1 LPSTLRNKLLCRV
14 AGLGFSLIAPSL
26 VRAQGG
32 PPLLT
37 NDPSTPEAENWEI
50 NLAVMPILRRPQ
62 NKFQLPQLDF
72 NYGVGSTIQLT
83 FEVPYVLQTVP
94 GQNTN
99 SAFSNSFA
107 GVKWRFIDNQ
117 NGWNVSM
124 FPQLELNGPAGAV
137 RQGIATSGTRF
148 LLPLEVQRNFGPVEL
163 DFEAGYYFPFH
174 GHEER
179 ILGFSAGHAFTNEFE
194 LIGEVYNDRAM
205 GDLPHDTTWD
215 LGGRYGFHKGLVFL
229 FMAGRSFSGN
239 ASGQPNFLAYIGV
252 QILLERNGL
261 AAGTMHRAFGL
272 GHGLELSPPLRGLRQ

>member
-1 LPSTLRNKLLCRV
+1 LPSTLRNNCGLRLAV
-14 AGLGFSLIAPSL
+14 LGFFLLLPAL
-26 VRAQGG
+26 ARGQGG

-37 NDPSTPEAENWEI
+37 NDPGTPGAENWEI
-50 NLAVMPILRRPQ
+50 NLAVMPVLRQ
-62 NKFQLPQLDF
+62 HEHDFQVPQLDF
-72 NYGVGSTIQLT
+72 NYGVGPAIQLT

-94 GQNTN
+94 GPSTSN
-99 SAFSNSFA
+99 AFSNAFP
-107 GVKWRFIDNQ
+107 GVKWRFIDNKG
-117 NGWNVSM
+117 GWNVSI

-137 RQGIATSGTRF
+137 RQGIAQSGTRF
-148 LLPLEVQRNFGPVEL
+148 LLPVEIQKNVGPLEL

-179 ILGFSAGHAFTNEFE
+179 IIGFSMGHTFTKTFE

-215 LGGRYGFHKGLVFL
+215 LGGRYSFHKGLVFL

-261 AAGTMHRAFGL
+261 ALHAA
-272 GHGLELSPPLRGLRQ
+272 E